1 MAAHTWHHFSKHCQN
16 VEYYHVNVTLCH
28 FDSWLSVASSGD
40 PSDRRKLSG
49 LIKDKMNFEALAR
62 CVQSKQPWA
71 QELRSRLRSTARD
84 AFYRLHCKAWAN
96 PSGERCE
103 NILLPI
109 FAYCGETSAW
119 SGTCAK
125 FNPRNLAPL
134 KRHARLWSASFG
146 WHVLQC
152 KSYTRPSY
160 APKNTGAK
168 SESVAS
174 AGAKIFCAKTSKSQ
188 SLGHSPARNLRTA
201 DGCKRLQT
209 VANGCKR
216 LQTVANT
223 KAASSEYRHTLR
235 RNCRR
240 RTKER
245 RTMHTF

>member
-1 MAAHTWHHFSKHCQN
+1 MPSIGCTVKRGQIQ
-16 VEYYHVNVTLCH
+16 VE
-28 FDSWLSVASSGD
+28 
-40 PSDRRKLSG
+40 
-49 LIKDKMNFEALAR
+49 KDVKTF
-62 CVQSKQPWA
+62 
-71 QELRSRLRSTARD
+71 
-84 AFYRLHCKAWAN
+84 FY
-96 PSGERCE
+96 PF
-103 NILLPI
+103 

-216 LQTVANT
+216 LQTVANGCEH
-223 KAASSEYRHTLR
+223 KSSVERIQAHPETQLPTQNQGTQNHAYILTTLTR
-235 RNCRR
+235 
-240 RTKER
+240 
-245 RTMHTF
+245 